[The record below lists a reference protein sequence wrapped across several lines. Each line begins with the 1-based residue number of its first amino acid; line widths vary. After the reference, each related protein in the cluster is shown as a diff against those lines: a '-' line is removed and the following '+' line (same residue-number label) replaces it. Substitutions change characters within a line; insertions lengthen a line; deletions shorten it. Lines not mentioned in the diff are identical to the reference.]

1 MLSIYKSDK
10 FQNEYNDFKTRID
23 KVDDLRLKS
32 TLENLL
38 RQLETKV
45 KRLDSQ
51 HNELIMSRQMKSLG
65 SDIKDE
71 LLDLR
76 KSLDKKLKDFE
87 SR

>member
-1 MLSIYKSDK
+1 MLSIYKSEK

-51 HNELIMSRQMKSLG
+51 HSELIMSRQMKSLG

>member
-1 MLSIYKSDK
+1 MLSIYKSEK

-51 HNELIMSRQMKSLG
+51 HSELIMSRQMKSLG
-65 SDIKDE
+65 NDIKDE

>member
-1 MLSIYKSDK
+1 MLSIYKSEK

-45 KRLDSQ
+45 KR
-51 HNELIMSRQMKSLG
+51 
-65 SDIKDE
+65 
-71 LLDLR
+71 
-76 KSLDKKLKDFE
+76 
-87 SR
+87 